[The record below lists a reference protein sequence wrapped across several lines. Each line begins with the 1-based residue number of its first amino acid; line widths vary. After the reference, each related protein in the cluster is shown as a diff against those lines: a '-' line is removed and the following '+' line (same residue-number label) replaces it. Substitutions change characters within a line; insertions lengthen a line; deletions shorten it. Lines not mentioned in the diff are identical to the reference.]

1 MVSLTRS
8 KRRGPVAERGRGVT
22 AALLAFNQAGGG
34 SNPSGP
40 ILK

>member
-1 MVSLTRS
+1 MLDLFCS
-8 KRRGPVAERGRGVT
+8 KRTAPTSMRGCGVT
-22 AALLAFNQAGGG
+22 AALLAFNQPGEG